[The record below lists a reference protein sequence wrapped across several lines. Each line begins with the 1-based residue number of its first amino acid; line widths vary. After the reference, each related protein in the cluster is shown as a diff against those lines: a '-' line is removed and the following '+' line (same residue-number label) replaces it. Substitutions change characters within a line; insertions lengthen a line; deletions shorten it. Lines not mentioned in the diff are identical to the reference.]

1 MNEREKIM
9 SATVNLILTQEEF
22 FALASLI
29 EEVYRDL
36 SANDSYEE
44 SMFQKVASMAKMMGI
59 K

>member
-1 MNEREKIM
+1 M